1 MLLAASGNS
10 RGVKLV
16 LDTIQAKPGL
26 APLNV
31 DATTQN
37 GTSALHTASQQAHL
51 KVVSQ
56 LLSAGASTSLNYN
69 HRALNYNQVVSQLLS
84 AGASTSVRDM
94 TGATPLGNAYD
105 GLQNVA
111 TFVEENLARLGGAAA
126 DRSFA
131 NDMLYRAGK
140 AHVDTMEALLLAGAE
155 PSLIDKKG
163 DTVGRD
169 RGLLSISATI
179 DR

>member
-51 KVVSQ
+51 K
-56 LLSAGASTSLNYN
+56 
-69 HRALNYNQVVSQLLS
+69 VVSQLLS